1 MYKSERRKEERGES
15 RERLYSSNIIY
26 IGYIAYYT
34 YRRERNGREKR
45 EREKSRGD
53 EMSQEDT
60 TCSQIYKPK
69 SISKQ

>member
-34 YRRERNGREKR
+34 YRRERKGREKR
-45 EREKSRGD
+45 EESRRRD
-53 EMSQEDT
+53 EPRGHNLQPNLQT
-60 TCSQIYKPK
+60 
-69 SISKQ
+69 